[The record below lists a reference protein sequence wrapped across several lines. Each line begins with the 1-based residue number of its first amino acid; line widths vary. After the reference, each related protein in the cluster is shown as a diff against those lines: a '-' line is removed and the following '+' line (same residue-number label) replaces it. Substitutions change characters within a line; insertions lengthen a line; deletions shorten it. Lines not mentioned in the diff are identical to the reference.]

1 MKTVHKFQL
10 SPGLTTIGLPEGA
23 KVLHVAEQYT
33 NVCIWVELDVGEAP
47 LNRCFYTVPTGGEV
61 PHDYKRFI
69 GTVLM
74 MNGCLVY
81 HIYEV

>member
-10 SPGLTTIGLPEGA
+10 SPGLTTIGLPEEA
-23 KVLHVAEQYT
+23 KVLHVAEQY
-33 NVCIWVELDVGEAP
+33 NNACIWVELDVGEISF
-47 LNRCFYTVPTGGEV
+47 NRNFYTVPTGGEV
-61 PHDYKRFI
+61 PHSNKGFI

-74 MNGCLVY
+74 MNGSLVF